1 MGKGNGRQMSANE
14 FHNLMSMVAKIDDNL
29 SDLRVEVAD
38 LRGDVK
44 EIRAQKPCYD
54 EVREIVDT
62 AVQNCHERGRDT
74 GNHKRP
80 IAVDYSGLMLRVM
93 IGVVTIAAA
102 AMGVNLLQ

>member
-1 MGKGNGRQMSANE
+1 MSANE
-14 FHNLMSMVAKIDDNL
+14 MQNLMSMVTKIDGNL

-44 EIRAQKPCYD
+44 EIRAQKPCFD
-54 EVREIVDT
+54 EVRDIVDT
-62 AVQNCHERGRDT
+62 AVKNCHDRGRDT
-74 GNHKRP
+74 GSHKR
-80 IAVDYSGLMLRVM
+80 IATDYSGLMLRVM